1 MPEDTE
7 VVRYTARMNH
17 LFMQRCGLLKALAP
31 FFFAF
36 AFIFFTQFCAWMSLL
51 GVRRETTFPVQ
62 RLLAFIP
69 AMMSLQIL
77 TYGLDFDTCPW
88 VGASPDQAY
97 LKMGKVCTVTFSYTF
112 IHAIFYVLCHGW
124 SITDQQVG
132 RDQATNLTMVMG
144 VIYLI
149 YSAYFLSADFQ
160 SWTEVVNIFV
170 AAVYLCLGVVNLR
183 NLYSQIR
190 IV

>member
-1 MPEDTE
+1 
-7 VVRYTARMNH
+7 
-17 LFMQRCGLLKALAP
+17 
-31 FFFAF
+31 
-36 AFIFFTQFCAWMSLL
+36 
-51 GVRRETTFPVQ
+51 
-62 RLLAFIP
+62 
-69 AMMSLQIL
+69 
-77 TYGLDFDTCPW
+77 
-88 VGASPDQAY
+88 
-97 LKMGKVCTVTFSYTF
+97 MGKVCTVTFSYTF

-124 SITDQQVG
+124 SITDQQVD

-183 NLYSQIR
+183 NLYSQIS
-190 IV
+190 IVKDYLVDQGPNAAPAAFQQSVRLKYQMLRQLSVVIFIFFFNKFMLYALQGFNTADQLQHAKIITVASLVDTLNFAALLWIFRPRRQWPDYFTLTLGD